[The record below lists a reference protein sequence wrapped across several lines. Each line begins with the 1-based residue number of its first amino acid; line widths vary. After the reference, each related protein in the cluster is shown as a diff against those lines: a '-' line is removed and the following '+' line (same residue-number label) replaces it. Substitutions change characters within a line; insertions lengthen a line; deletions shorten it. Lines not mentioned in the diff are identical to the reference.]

1 MASFN
6 INTIFKNDSDE
17 LNLYSVNIDE
27 DSDSIKIITNVRQP
41 ALKRGSVG
49 DLIFVSKT
57 PLDGTEIRDAQRMS
71 FNISYCVDLWIMNS
85 FSFCR
90 SQKICT
96 LPLFLKAL
104 YIITAIS

>member
-57 PLDGTEIRDAQRMS
+57 PLDGTEIRDTHKDVLLQCIEVWSEEIGEVTEWR
-71 FNISYCVDLWIMNS
+71 YV
-85 FSFCR
+85 
-90 SQKICT
+90 
-96 LPLFLKAL
+96 FLKN
-104 YIITAIS
+104 

>member
-57 PLDGTEIRDAQRMS
+57 PLDGTEIRDTHKDILLQCIEVWSEEIGEPTEWR
-71 FNISYCVDLWIMNS
+71 YV
-85 FSFCR
+85 
-90 SQKICT
+90 
-96 LPLFLKAL
+96 FLKN
-104 YIITAIS
+104 

>member
-27 DSDSIKIITNVRQP
+27 DSDSIKIITNVRQS

-49 DLIFVSKT
+49 DLIFVSRT
-57 PLDGTEIRDAQRMS
+57 PLDGTEIRDTHKDVLLQCIEVWSEEIGEPTEWR
-71 FNISYCVDLWIMNS
+71 YV
-85 FSFCR
+85 
-90 SQKICT
+90 
-96 LPLFLKAL
+96 FLKN
-104 YIITAIS
+104 

>member
-57 PLDGTEIRDAQRMS
+57 PLDGTEIRDIHKDVLLQCIEVWSEEIGEPTEWRYV
-71 FNISYCVDLWIMNS
+71 FFKN
-85 FSFCR
+85 
-90 SQKICT
+90 
-96 LPLFLKAL
+96 
-104 YIITAIS
+104 

>member
-1 MASFN
+1 MTSFN

-57 PLDGTEIRDAQRMS
+57 PLDGTEIRDTHKDVLLQCIEVWSEEIGEPTEWR
-71 FNISYCVDLWIMNS
+71 YV
-85 FSFCR
+85 
-90 SQKICT
+90 
-96 LPLFLKAL
+96 FLKN
-104 YIITAIS
+104 